1 MKDTLL
7 KCSFCSVKSC
17 AVSVLSPDELELLSD
32 NCAGVSLKKGEI
44 LYKEGTLSNF
54 IIYLRSG
61 LVKESVIG
69 INGKEQIVQIIKPL
83 FYIGVSTML
92 GAKVSHFNYK
102 VLLDA
107 EVCYIDSTIF
117 KKLVHQNGHFAF
129 EIMTAL
135 CRENLGNYHRFVENN
150 QKQLYGRLAD
160 SLFYFSQDIFNSK
173 SFEFPVT
180 QKDLAAMIS
189 TTRESVSRGLSK
201 FCKEKIISIDAGI
214 VSILN
219 IERLYDISKN
229 G

>member
-1 MKDTLL
+1 MNSNPL
-7 KCSFCSVKSC
+7 KCSSCPVKSC
-17 AVSVLSPDELELLSD
+17 AVSVLSYDELELLSD
-32 NCAGVSLKKGEI
+32 NCAGVTLKKGEI
-44 LYKEGTLSNF
+44 LYKEGTLSTY

-69 INGKEQIVQIIKPL
+69 INGKEQIVQIIRPL

-92 GAKVSHFNYK
+92 GAKVSHYNYK
-102 VLLDA
+102 ALTNT
-107 EVCYIDSTIF
+107 EVCYIDATIF
-117 KKLVHQNGHFAF
+117 KKLVQQNGHFAF

-135 CRENLGNYHRFVENN
+135 CRENLVNYQRFFENN

-160 SLFYFSQDIFNSK
+160 SLLYFSQDIFNSK
-173 SFEFPVT
+173 SFEIPVT

-189 TTRESVSRGLSK
+189 TTRESVTRGLSK
-201 FCKEKIISIDAGI
+201 FCKEEIISIDGGI

-219 IERLYDISKN
+219 STRLYDISKN